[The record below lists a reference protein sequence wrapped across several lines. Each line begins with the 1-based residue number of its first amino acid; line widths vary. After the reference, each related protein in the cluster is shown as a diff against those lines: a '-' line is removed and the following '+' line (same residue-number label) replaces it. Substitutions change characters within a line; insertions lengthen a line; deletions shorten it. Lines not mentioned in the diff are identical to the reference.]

1 MTQTKDR
8 LVTEAGAARAVSN
21 CRVTVV
27 QMTSSHNVTTS
38 LNQLDALVREVEPS
52 SVDAIFLPEN
62 FAALAASDV
71 VSIGQSESTFFSKAE
86 GNSPYQSEILPMI
99 CALARAKRAW
109 VFAGTMPLAVRPDKT
124 YIEDGRVRAASLVVD
139 PAGNIVARYDKI
151 HLFDV
156 EVSDTTRVY
165 RESATFEPGD
175 QLAVAKTPFATI
187 GLSVCYDL
195 RFPGHYL
202 DLTKLGATV
211 IAVPSAFTRPTGAAH
226 FEALMRARAIENA
239 TFVIAACQ
247 SGDHDSGRQT
257 YGRSMVVSPWGEVI
271 NHLGNEP
278 GLLTVDLDFTE
289 LETIRRQI
297 PAWRLQ

>member
-1 MTQTKDR
+1 M
-8 LVTEAGAARAVSN
+8 TEAGAAQAVSK
-21 CRVTVV
+21 CRVIVV

-62 FAALAASDV
+62 FAALASSDV
-71 VSIGQSESTFFSKAE
+71 FSIGQSESTYFSKSE

-99 CALARAKRAW
+99 CALARAKRTW

-124 YIEDGRVRAASLVVD
+124 SIEDGRVRAASLVVD

-151 HLFDV
+151 RLFDV
-156 EVSDTTRVY
+156 EVSDTTKVY
-165 RESATFEPGD
+165 RESSTFEPGD
-175 QLAVAKTPFATI
+175 QPAVVTTPFATV

-195 RFPGHYL
+195 RFPKHYL

-211 IAVPSAFTRPTGAAH
+211 IAAPSAFTRPTGAAH

-239 TFVIAACQ
+239 TFLIAACQ

-257 YGRSMVVSPWGEVI
+257 YGHSMVVSPWGEVI
-271 NHLGNEP
+271 DHLENEP
-278 GLLTVDLDFTE
+278 GLLTLELDFTE

>member
-1 MTQTKDR
+1 M
-8 LVTEAGAARAVSN
+8 TEAGAAQAVSK

-62 FAALAASDV
+62 FAALASSDV
-71 VSIGQSESTFFSKAE
+71 VSIGQSESTYFSKSE

-99 CALARAKRAW
+99 CALARAKRTW

-124 YIEDGRVRAASLVVD
+124 SIEDGRVRAASLVVD

-156 EVSDTTRVY
+156 EVSDTTKVY
-165 RESATFEPGD
+165 RESSTFEPGD
-175 QLAVAKTPFATI
+175 RPAVVTTPFATV

-195 RFPGHYL
+195 RFPKHYL

-257 YGRSMVVSPWGEVI
+257 YGHSMVVSPWGRSSI
-271 NHLGNEP
+271 TWKTSQG
-278 GLLTVDLDFTE
+278 F
-289 LETIRRQI
+289 
-297 PAWRLQ
+297 

>member
-1 MTQTKDR
+1 M
-8 LVTEAGAARAVSN
+8 
-21 CRVTVV
+21 
-27 QMTSSHNVTTS
+27 TTS
-38 LNQLDALVREVEPS
+38 LNHLDALVCQVEPS

-62 FAALAASDV
+62 FAALASSDV
-71 VSIGQSESTFFSKAE
+71 VSIGQSESTYFSKSE

-99 CALARAKRAW
+99 CALARAKRTW

-124 YIEDGRVRAASLVVD
+124 SIEDGRVRAASLVVD

-156 EVSDTTRVY
+156 EVSDTTKVY
-165 RESATFEPGD
+165 RESSTFEPGD
-175 QLAVAKTPFATI
+175 RPAVVTTPFATV

-195 RFPGHYL
+195 RFPKHYL

-257 YGRSMVVSPWGEVI
+257 YGHSMVVSPWGEVI
-271 NHLGNEP
+271 DHLENEP
-278 GLLTVDLDFTE
+278 GLLTLELDFTE

>member
-1 MTQTKDR
+1 MR
-8 LVTEAGAARAVSN
+8 NRRVTEAGAAQAVSN

-62 FAALAASDV
+62 FAALASSDV
-71 VSIGQSESTFFSKAE
+71 VSIGQFEATYFSTSES
-86 GNSPYQSEILPMI
+86 NSPYQSEILPMI
-99 CALARAKRAW
+99 CALARAKRTW

-124 YIEDGRVRAASLVVD
+124 FIEDGRVRAASLVVD

-156 EVSDTTRVY
+156 EVSDTTKVY
-165 RESATFEPGD
+165 RESSTFEPGD
-175 QLAVAKTPFATI
+175 QPAVATTPFATV

-195 RFPGHYL
+195 RFPKHYL

-226 FEALMRARAIENA
+226 FEALMKARAIENA

-257 YGRSMVVSPWGEVI
+257 YGHSMVVSPWGEVI
-271 NHLGNEP
+271 DHLENEP
-278 GLLTVDLDFTE
+278 GLLTLELDFTE

>member
-1 MTQTKDR
+1 
-8 LVTEAGAARAVSN
+8 VTEAGAAQAVSK

-62 FAALAASDV
+62 FAALGSSDV
-71 VSIGQSESTFFSKAE
+71 VSIGQSESTYFSRSE
-86 GNSPYQSEILPMI
+86 GNSPDQSEILPMI
-99 CALARAKRAW
+99 CALARAKRTW

-124 YIEDGRVRAASLVVD
+124 SIEDGRVRAASLVVD

-156 EVSDTTRVY
+156 EVSDTTKVY
-165 RESATFEPGD
+165 RESSTFEPGD
-175 QLAVAKTPFATI
+175 LPAVVTTPFATV

-195 RFPGHYL
+195 RFPKHYL
-202 DLTKLGATV
+202 DLTNLGATV

-257 YGRSMVVSPWGEVI
+257 YGHSMVVSPWGEVI
-271 NHLGNEP
+271 DHLENEP
-278 GLLTVDLDFTE
+278 GLLTLELDFTE

>member
-1 MTQTKDR
+1 
-8 LVTEAGAARAVSN
+8 
-21 CRVTVV
+21 
-27 QMTSSHNVTTS
+27 
-38 LNQLDALVREVEPS
+38 
-52 SVDAIFLPEN
+52 
-62 FAALAASDV
+62 
-71 VSIGQSESTFFSKAE
+71 
-86 GNSPYQSEILPMI
+86 MI
-99 CALARAKRAW
+99 CALARAKRTW

-124 YIEDGRVRAASLVVD
+124 SIEDGRVRAASLVVD

-156 EVSDTTRVY
+156 EVSDTTKVY
-165 RESATFEPGD
+165 RESSTFEPGD
-175 QLAVAKTPFATI
+175 QPAVVTTPFATV

-195 RFPGHYL
+195 RFPKHYL

-257 YGRSMVVSPWGEVI
+257 YGHSMVVSPWGEVI
-271 NHLGNEP
+271 DHLENEP
-278 GLLTVDLDFTE
+278 GLLTLELDFTE

>member
-1 MTQTKDR
+1 M
-8 LVTEAGAARAVSN
+8 TEAGVVPAVSN

-62 FAALAASDV
+62 FAALASSDV
-71 VSIGQSESTFFSKAE
+71 VSIGQSESTYFSKAE
-86 GNSPYQSEILPMI
+86 GSSPCKAEILPMI
-99 CALARAKRAW
+99 CALARAKRTW

-124 YIEDGRVRAASLVVD
+124 FIEHGRVRAASLVVD

-156 EVSDTTRVY
+156 EVSDATKVY
-165 RESATFEPGD
+165 RESSTFEPGD
-175 QLAVAKTPFATI
+175 QPAAVTTPFATV

-195 RFPGHYL
+195 RFPKHYL

-257 YGRSMVVSPWGEVI
+257 YGHSMVVSPWGEVI
-271 NHLGNEP
+271 DHLENEP
-278 GLLTVDLDFTE
+278 GLLTLELDFTE

>member
-1 MTQTKDR
+1 M
-8 LVTEAGAARAVSN
+8 TEAGAAQDVSK

-62 FAALAASDV
+62 FAALGSSDV
-71 VSIGQSESTFFSKAE
+71 VSIGQSESTYFSRSE
-86 GNSPYQSEILPMI
+86 GNSPDQSEILPMI
-99 CALARAKRAW
+99 CALARAKRTW

-124 YIEDGRVRAASLVVD
+124 SIEDGRVRAASLVVD

-156 EVSDTTRVY
+156 EVSDTTKVY
-165 RESATFEPGD
+165 RESSTFEPGD
-175 QLAVAKTPFATI
+175 LPAVVTTPFATV

-195 RFPGHYL
+195 RFPKHYL
-202 DLTKLGATV
+202 DLTNLGATV

-257 YGRSMVVSPWGEVI
+257 YGHSMVVSPWGEVI
-271 NHLGNEP
+271 DHLEYEP
-278 GLLTVDLDFTE
+278 GLLTLELDFTE

>member
-1 MTQTKDR
+1 MRDR
-8 LVTEAGAARAVSN
+8 RVTEAGAAQAVSK

-62 FAALAASDV
+62 FAALASSDV
-71 VSIGQSESTFFSKAE
+71 VSIGQSESTYFSKSE
-86 GNSPYQSEILPMI
+86 GSSPYRSEILPMI
-99 CALARAKRAW
+99 CALARAKRSW

-124 YIEDGRVRAASLVVD
+124 SIEDGRVRAASLVVD

-156 EVSDTTRVY
+156 EVSDTTKVY
-165 RESATFEPGD
+165 RESSTFEPGD
-175 QLAVAKTPFATI
+175 RPAVVTTPFATV

-195 RFPGHYL
+195 RFPKHYL

-257 YGRSMVVSPWGEVI
+257 YGHSMVVSPWGEVI
-271 NHLGNEP
+271 DHLENEP
-278 GLLTVDLDFTE
+278 GLLTLELDFTE

>member
-1 MTQTKDR
+1 MRDR
-8 LVTEAGAARAVSN
+8 RVTDAGAAQAVSK

-27 QMTSSHNVTTS
+27 QMTSSHHVTTS
-38 LNQLDALVREVEPS
+38 LNHLDALICQVEPS

-62 FAALAASDV
+62 FAALASSDV
-71 VSIGQSESTFFSKAE
+71 VSIGQSESTYFSKSE
-86 GNSPYQSEILPMI
+86 GNSPYQPEILPMI
-99 CALARAKRAW
+99 CALARAKRTW

-124 YIEDGRVRAASLVVD
+124 SIEDGRVRAASLVVD

-156 EVSDTTRVY
+156 EVSDTTKVY
-165 RESATFEPGD
+165 RESSTFEPGD
-175 QLAVAKTPFATI
+175 RPAVVTTPFATV

-195 RFPGHYL
+195 RFPKHYL

-211 IAVPSAFTRPTGAAH
+211 IAAPSAFTRPTGAAH

-257 YGRSMVVSPWGEVI
+257 YGHSMVVSPWGEVI
-271 NHLGNEP
+271 DHLENEP
-278 GLLTVDLDFTE
+278 GLLTLELDFTE

>member
-1 MTQTKDR
+1 M
-8 LVTEAGAARAVSN
+8 TEAGAVQAASK

-27 QMTSSHNVTTS
+27 QMTSSYNVTTS

-71 VSIGQSESTFFSKAE
+71 LSIGQSESAYFLKAQ
-86 GNSPYQSEILPMI
+86 GNSPYKSEILPMI
-99 CALARAKRAW
+99 CALARAKRTW

-139 PAGNIVARYDKI
+139 PAGNIVARYDKM

-156 EVSDTTRVY
+156 EVSDTTKVY

-175 QLAVAKTPFATI
+175 QPSVAKTPFATI

-195 RFPGHYL
+195 RFPKHYL
-202 DLTKLGATV
+202 DLTKLGANV

-226 FEALMRARAIENA
+226 FEALVRARAIENA
-239 TFVIAACQ
+239 AFVIAASQ

-257 YGRSMVVSPWGEVI
+257 YGHSMVVSPWGEVI
-271 NHLGNEP
+271 DLLGNEP
-278 GLLTVDLDFTE
+278 GLLTLELDLTE

-297 PAWRLQ
+297 PAWSLQ